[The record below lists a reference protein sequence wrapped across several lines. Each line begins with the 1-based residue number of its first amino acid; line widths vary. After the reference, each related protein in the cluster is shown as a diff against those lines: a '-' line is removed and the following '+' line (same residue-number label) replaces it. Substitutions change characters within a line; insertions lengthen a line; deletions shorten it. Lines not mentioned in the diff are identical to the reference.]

1 MGSNNYKC
9 NANLRIFID
18 ITICNV
24 AVHVDDNAA
33 DARVLICIN
42 GGFFDA
48 L

>member
-24 AVHVDDNAA
+24 AVHVDDNA

-42 GGFFDA
+42 GGSFDA